1 MPSFLLFLRAVRLG
15 AVCRRGGARLAIHV
29 HSRSPP
35 MAPSAIWNTLRSRD
49 SRGLS
54 TLIAAGDVDVNETG
68 AVRSPQA
75 TQKHTHTVRCRQ
87 F

>member
-1 MPSFLLFLRAVRLG
+1 
-15 AVCRRGGARLAIHV
+15 
-29 HSRSPP
+29 
-35 MAPSAIWNTLRSRD
+35 MAPSPIWNTLRSRD

-75 TQKHTHTVRCRQ
+75 TRKKHTVRCRQ